1 MYSLSL
7 PLCWPRR
14 LPLWCVVEYIRQL
27 EVRRVTRLTRVVL
40 VFGCGLKRDLVVVV
54 CVVGLVFLFF
64 VAPFSLLAVFMSA
77 SVFNQDVSKWN
88 TGAVTDMNGSKC
100 TLSPSLWPRHP
111 LLCILN
117 IDDSSFIGSQFS
129 HVLFFLCCVFDT
141 VPFLLYVVGWSR
153 LFFVAPSLAVFYGAQ
168 AFDQD
173 VSKWNTGAVTT
184 MQSSKCTLSSLWPRL
199 PLLCILNIDDSS
211 FIGSQFSHV
220 LFFCF
225 VVLKRFSFVVVW
237 GGLVT
242 AFSLLHPTVFG
253 YASAFN
259 QDVSKWNTGAV
270 WTMNFSKCTLS
281 PSLWPRLPLLCILIY
296 DDSSFIGSHFSHVLF
311 CFIFKCFTTAVSN
324 EHCAVVRGNLSQ
336 VQTAHLMILDLAPL
350 V

>member
-1 MYSLSL
+1 M
-7 PLCWPRR
+7 
-14 LPLWCVVEYIRQL
+14 
-27 EVRRVTRLTRVVL
+27 
-40 VFGCGLKRDLVVVV
+40 
-54 CVVGLVFLFF
+54 
-64 VAPFSLLAVFMSA
+64 
-77 SVFNQDVSKWN
+77 
-88 TGAVTDMNGSKC
+88 
-100 TLSPSLWPRHP
+100 
-111 LLCILN
+111 
-117 IDDSSFIGSQFS
+117 
-129 HVLFFLCCVFDT
+129 
-141 VPFLLYVVGWSR
+141 GWSFF
-153 LFFVAPSLAVFYGAQ
+153 FFVAPSLAVFYGAQ